1 MNQLALNP
9 CFHDSV
15 GLRDGVVWPGGAT
28 ADTEMATLMTTGDST
43 RKTDG
48 RTVGSTRAEP
58 ALLAQVGLFADLTP
72 AELVGLASLMRPRL
86 FARDEVIYLR
96 GDPGTAFY
104 VIATGKVKI
113 TLTSPGGKELILRRL
128 GPGGFHG
135 ELALLDD
142 EPRSADAI
150 TTEASM
156 LLVLQRDAF
165 RQFLAD
171 HPGVATRLLGTVS
184 QYLRR
189 NAELIQD
196 ATFLDV
202 PARLARILLELAGRP
217 GDGALPPPGAVIPDR
232 IKQGELASLVGAT
245 RESVNK
251 WLGSF
256 EKQGLISYDKGRITL
271 LRPSGLKQRIY

>member
-1 MNQLALNP
+1 
-9 CFHDSV
+9 
-15 GLRDGVVWPGGAT
+15 
-28 ADTEMATLMTTGDST
+28 
-43 RKTDG
+43 
-48 RTVGSTRAEP
+48 
-58 ALLAQVGLFADLTP
+58 LAQVGLFADLTT
-72 AELVGLASLMRPRL
+72 AELVGLASLMRPRPY
-86 FARDEVIYLR
+86 AKDEVIYLR

-104 VIATGKVKI
+104 VIASGKVKI
-113 TLTSPGGKELILRRL
+113 ALTSPDGKELILRRL

-142 EPRSADAI
+142 EPRSADAVA
-150 TTEASM
+150 TDASV

-165 RQFLAD
+165 RQFLSE
-171 HPGVATRLLGTVS
+171 HPSIATKLLATVS

-202 PARLARILLELAGRP
+202 PARLARILLELASQP
-217 GDGALPPPGAVIPDR
+217 GAGDLPPPGAIIPDR
-232 IKQGELASLVGAT
+232 MKQGELAALVGAT
-245 RESVNK
+245 RESINK

-256 EKQGLISYDKGRITL
+256 EKQGLISYDKGQITL

>member
-1 MNQLALNP
+1 MNG
-9 CFHDSV
+9 S
-15 GLRDGVVWPGGAT
+15 T
-28 ADTEMATLMTTGDST
+28 ISSDST
-43 RKTDG
+43 RTAN
-48 RTVGSTRAEP
+48 RRPVAVTRADPE
-58 ALLAQVGLFADLTP
+58 LLAQVGLFADLST
-72 AELVGLASLMRPRL
+72 AELVGLATLMRPRPY
-86 FARDEVIYLR
+86 AKDEVIYLK

-104 VIATGKVKI
+104 VIASGRVKI
-113 TLTSPGGKELILRRL
+113 ALTSPDGKELILRRL
-128 GPGGFHG
+128 GPSEFHG

-150 TTEASM
+150 ATEATV

-165 RQFLAD
+165 RHFLAE
-171 HPGVATRLLGTVS
+171 HPGVATKLLGTVS
-184 QYLRR
+184 QWLRR

-202 PARLARILLELAGRP
+202 PARLARILLELASGP
-217 GDGALPPPGAVIPDR
+217 GATELPPPGAVIPDR
-232 IKQGELASLVGAT
+232 IKQGELAALVGAT

-256 EKQGLISYDKGRITL
+256 EKQGLLSYDKGQITL

>member
-1 MNQLALNP
+1 MSMSTSTTQHDATRGGGRRALA
-9 CFHDSV
+9 S
-15 GLRDGVVWPGGAT
+15 
-28 ADTEMATLMTTGDST
+28 
-43 RKTDG
+43 
-48 RTVGSTRAEP
+48 STRAEP
-58 ALLAQVGLFADLTP
+58 ELLAQVGLFVDLTT
-72 AELVGLASLMRPRL
+72 AELVGLASLMRPRPY
-86 FARDEVIYLR
+86 AKDEVIYLR

-104 VIATGKVKI
+104 VIASGKVKI
-113 TLTSPGGKELILRRL
+113 ALTSPDGKELILRRL

-150 TTEASM
+150 ATEASV

-171 HPGVATRLLGTVS
+171 HPEVATKLLGTVS

-189 NAELIQD
+189 NADLIQD

-202 PARLARILLELAGRP
+202 PARLARILLELATEP
-217 GDGALPPPGAVIPDR
+217 GGTELPPAGVVIKDR
-232 IKQGELASLVGAT
+232 MKQGELASLVGAT
-245 RESVNK
+245 RESINK

-256 EKQGLISYDKGRITL
+256 EKQGLISYDKGQIAL